1 VGHFRL
7 RRSTILPLA
16 VLLGL
21 LLVWEVAVTV
31 FRIPVYLLPAPSE
44 IWRETAAI
52 PQRTIENTVATLETV
67 LLGFAVSVLVSLP
80 IAVMIAYSRWF
91 AEAVYPLLVFTQSI
105 PKVALAPILV
115 VAIGANELPRV
126 IVTFLVAFF
135 PLVISAAT
143 GLLAT
148 PKELC
153 ELGRCHMASWWQE
166 LAYIR
171 FPYAVP
177 YVFSGVKVAITL
189 AVVGAVVGEFV
200 AADRGLGYMITSSA
214 AYFRTPLAYGAMV
227 LLSLMGIV
235 LFQVVVVIEKVFFP
249 WSVGIAQHDQRAG

>member
-1 VGHFRL
+1 MRA
-7 RRSTILPLA
+7 RTLPY
-16 VLLGL
+16 GK
-21 LLVWEVAVTV
+21 
-31 FRIPVYLLPAPSE
+31 PAE
-44 IWRETAAI
+44 
-52 PQRTIENTVATLETV
+52 
-67 LLGFAVSVLVSLP
+67 
-80 IAVMIAYSRWF
+80 
-91 AEAVYPLLVFTQSI
+91 
-105 PKVALAPILV
+105 
-115 VAIGANELPRV
+115 
-126 IVTFLVAFF
+126 
-135 PLVISAAT
+135 
-143 GLLAT
+143 
-148 PKELC
+148 
-153 ELGRCHMASWWQE
+153 E

>member
-7 RRSTILPLA
+7 RRSTILPFA

-21 LLVWEVAVTV
+21 LLVWEVAVTA

-44 IWRETAAI
+44 IWRQTAAI
-52 PQRTIENTVATLETV
+52 PERTLENTLATLETV
-67 LLGFAVSVLVSLP
+67 LLGFAVSVVVSLP

-153 ELGRCHMASWWQE
+153 ELGRCHMANWWQE

-227 LLSLMGIV
+227 LLSLMGII
-235 LFQVVVVIEKVFFP
+235 LFEVVVVIEKMFFP
-249 WSVGIAQHDQRAG
+249 WSVGIARQDQGAG